1 MKNQV
6 INEFKEWL
14 KSQKFNNTIYEKT
27 AGAYIRVSTDKQDE
41 YSPISQ
47 LKAIWEYCER
57 NNMYLNIDYIF
68 IEDEG
73 ISGKNAL
80 KRTEFQNMI
89 ATAKAD
95 KKPFDTIVLWKFSRF
110 ARNQEES
117 IVYKSLL
124 RKKHNINIIS
134 VSEPLPTGPF
144 GGLIERI
151 IEWFDEYYLV
161 NLSGEVKRGMTEKAL
176 KGGLQSTPAF
186 GYDVDKQ
193 NNILV
198 VNESESQIVKFIYEE
213 FTIKNKSMLDI
224 AKQLYK
230 MNIKTKRGSR
240 FEPRTIYYILAN
252 PVYIGKLRWTPT
264 GKTKWDFNNDESII
278 VNGKH
283 EAIISNELF
292 ERTQNILKTRIRKP
306 YQRIDS
312 EVNYWLRGII
322 RCKECGHTLIKHNR
336 KKLRC
341 NGYNHGQCSNQTTLV
356 MSEVENLVIQQIKKD
371 FSTGI
376 ISNIVEKSKAE
387 KKVDTK
393 SIILNQI
400 KMNELKL
407 NRAKEAY
414 QSGVDSL
421 EEYKENKI
429 KIEKEQQYLKSQL
442 NEISNNNEN
451 NLDDHKKEIIENGK
465 KVYEILL
472 NENISTKEKN
482 DILHQLINKI
492 EFNENTYELTIFYN

>member
-6 INEFKEWL
+6 ISEFKEWL

-47 LKAIWEYCER
+47 LKAIWEYCEK

-176 KGGLQSTPAF
+176 KGGLQATPAF
-186 GYDVDKQ
+186 GYDIDKQ
-193 NNILV
+193 KNILII
-198 VNESESQIVKFIYEE
+198 NESEAQIVKFIYEE

-230 MNIKTKRGSR
+230 MNIKTKKGNR

-264 GKTKWDFNNDESII
+264 GRTKWNFNNEESII
-278 VNGKH
+278 ADGKH
-283 EAIISNELF
+283 KPIISNELF
-292 ERTQNILKTRIRKP
+292 DKTQEILKKRIKKP
-306 YQRIDS
+306 YQRIDN
-312 EVNYWLRGII
+312 EVSYWLRGII
-322 RCKECGHTLIKHNR
+322 RCKECGHTLIKHNK

-341 NGYNHGQCSNQTTLV
+341 NGYNHGQCSNQTTLLI
-356 MSEVENLVIQQIKKD
+356 SEVENLVIQQIKED

-376 ISNIVEKSKAE
+376 INNIIEKPKT
-387 KKVDTK
+387 KKMTNTK

-400 KMNELKL
+400 KINELKL
-407 NRAKEAY
+407 SRAKEAY

-421 EEYKENKI
+421 EEYRENKI
-429 KIEKEQQYLKSQL
+429 KIDKEQQYLKAQL
-442 NEISNNNEN
+442 NEISNNSEN
-451 NLDDHKKEIIENGK
+451 DFIDHKKEIIENGK
-465 KVYEILL
+465 KIYKILL
-472 NENISTKEKN
+472 NEKISIKEKN

-492 EFNENTYELTIFYN
+492 EFDENTYELTIFYN